1 MQLEESEHEMTQ
13 QASGGGGGDPTQ
25 GRNER
30 ADAEATTTMTNDE
43 SALLLTQLPS
53 QSNGGDLL
61 RGELWATQGNVR
73 DAVRAAEAEWRGLDP
88 EASPLAP
95 MDRGREFFGTRY
107 VMLACVE
114 RSLERRGVEPFLVR
128 MELQSI
134 IRYVASLERDCEEWC
149 AYHFPF
155 MPEDAGPRTRPHLE
169 RLAEQANL

>member
-1 MQLEESEHEMTQ
+1 MDSDMTQ
-13 QASGGGGGDPTQ
+13 EAGGGDPTQ

-88 EASPLAP
+88 EAPLLAP

-155 MPEDAGPRTRPHLE
+155 MPEDADPRTRPHLV
-169 RLAEQANL
+169 RLAEQAGL

>member
-53 QSNGGDLL
+53 QGNGGDLL
-61 RGELWATQGNVR
+61 QGELWATQGNVR

-88 EASPLAP
+88 EASPPPP
-95 MDRGREFFGTRY
+95 MEKRGS
-107 VMLACVE
+107 
-114 RSLERRGVEPFLVR
+114 SLGHA
-128 MELQSI
+128 M
-134 IRYVASLERDCEEWC
+134 
-149 AYHFPF
+149 
-155 MPEDAGPRTRPHLE
+155 
-169 RLAEQANL
+169 